1 VRRRALP
8 LIAAV
13 LLVAPWVLPPFYV
26 TLANY
31 VGLASIVVL
40 GLVLL
45 GGAGG
50 LMSFGQAA
58 FVGLGA
64 YTTAYLT
71 LTYGM
76 SPWLT
81 LPIALVLTG
90 LLALLLGALTLR
102 LTGHYL
108 TIGTL
113 AWSVS
118 IYYLFANIAALGGHD
133 GLSDIPALAMSG
145 FAFTS
150 NKAFFYLIAIAV
162 TLALISIENILDS
175 RFGRAVRAG
184 GRTTPLAESFG
195 VDTTRVS
202 MVIFVY
208 AALLAALSGWLYAH
222 FLRFVN
228 PTPFDLSA
236 SIEYFFMAVIGG
248 AVSTWGA
255 VLGAAVYIVGKQWL
269 QTAVPAVAG
278 GLGQADVIV
287 FGIIIIGILQYAR
300 QGMVPMLVQWLPRRQ
315 ATRTIADAAPLPRRV
330 KPAANSEL
338 LRISGAQKRFGGLAA
353 VDGISFTVNAGE
365 IVALIGPNGAGKTTM
380 FNLITGVVRK
390 SAGEFA
396 FCGERMDGLPSRQ
409 VLERGI
415 ARTFQHAL
423 LRPDMTVLE
432 NVALGAHRRGRAG
445 MVRAAL
451 RLERREEAQLLAEA
465 RDQLVRVGLGDL
477 CDARADSLPLGKQ
490 RIVEIARALASDP
503 LLLLLDEPAAG
514 LRYEEK
520 VALARLLAD
529 LRAEGMSL
537 LLVEHDVDFVMNL
550 VDRAVVME
558 FGVKIAEGRPEDVQ
572 ANPKVI
578 EAYLG
583 SVDECS
589 PLKHAV

>member
-1 VRRRALP
+1 
-8 LIAAV
+8 
-13 LLVAPWVLPPFYV
+13 
-26 TLANY
+26 
-31 VGLASIVVL
+31 
-40 GLVLL
+40 
-45 GGAGG
+45 
-50 LMSFGQAA
+50 
-58 FVGLGA
+58 
-64 YTTAYLT
+64 
-71 LTYGM
+71 
-76 SPWLT
+76 
-81 LPIALVLTG
+81 
-90 LLALLLGALTLR
+90 
-102 LTGHYL
+102 
-108 TIGTL
+108 
-113 AWSVS
+113 
-118 IYYLFANIAALGGHD
+118 
-133 GLSDIPALAMSG
+133 
-145 FAFTS
+145 
-150 NKAFFYLIAIAV
+150 
-162 TLALISIENILDS
+162 
-175 RFGRAVRAG
+175 
-184 GRTTPLAESFG
+184 
-195 VDTTRVS
+195 
-202 MVIFVY
+202 
-208 AALLAALSGWLYAH
+208 
-222 FLRFVN
+222 
-228 PTPFDLSA
+228 
-236 SIEYFFMAVIGG
+236 
-248 AVSTWGA
+248 
-255 VLGAAVYIVGKQWL
+255 
-269 QTAVPAVAG
+269 
-278 GLGQADVIV
+278 
-287 FGIIIIGILQYAR
+287 
-300 QGMVPMLVQWLPRRQ
+300 
-315 ATRTIADAAPLPRRV
+315 
-330 KPAANSEL
+330 
-338 LRISGAQKRFGGLAA
+338 
-353 VDGISFTVNAGE
+353 
-365 IVALIGPNGAGKTTM
+365 
-380 FNLITGVVRK
+380 VVRK